1 MKFLELFGCKRRPR
15 TETAFAPPAS
25 NGAAS
30 HRGPSVPSLEMVIPA
45 AIAEKAMFALIELL
59 RDEAASTEG
68 LFKVSAPPQDVYLLK
83 SEIETELAQVE
94 AAKSLFS
101 TPLASGKQPE
111 QPWKKKA
118 LAQPHAAASVLKVYL
133 SQLPEPLFTYEK
145 YQMLLNTQDLGTE
158 DERLDGVLSVLG
170 ELPEKN
176 KALLGRLMALL
187 HAVKSAS
194 RRSHM
199 SSGTLAA
206 VFALEGYLLRPREN
220 PSTPRPSGTAAVAD
234 PREARLLQLMIDKF
248 PSMFESPLSQPSSPK
263 HRRNLSSA
271 STSMGIAPT
280 LLLTP
285 EARRASI
292 SPKAAR
298 AAQDSAAQ
306 AGEEPQP
313 APAHADHAWDG
324 PADGRE
330 DGHPPTQPPDGYDPN
345 SYYTQGEGGY
355 GYAEGEWDGANGHGH
370 GGYGGEG
377 HGYDGAYHGMAEQD
391 GIEGESGSVREFPG
405 REGGQYADYYDGAD
419 AAVNASLDRASLRS
433 RATGTDGFGSPGGP
447 SVPHCS
453 RTQDGDGSL
462 RMWDTETR
470 DASVASAAAPDAALP
485 LKRRTRRSRSRRRRG
500 AGGRRSD
507 HERSQPPASPDNVV
521 RILGL
526 PEIRVPAIT
535 NKIRQNEALWRAV
548 RRALAER
555 EARRQRRRGAGASPS
570 RRHGAASTRASSCR
584 RPRGA
589 GRPRGAPLG
598 GGLRGGGGRAA
609 RAHSSSPARR
619 GLEEGRLEER
629 LRALKEETER
639 EAGRF
644 GYRRR
649 ADDPARG
656 LSQRLEDALWAAIR
670 DWHDKGPPPPG
681 WRGQDARVAV
691 ARAVRLFPALE
702 PPDRAHALLSVLCAL
717 QAERARLM
725 PASPDQSFASYESPR
740 ARGAAAGDRE
750 GGLVPVSG
758 LREEDIAAIVP
769 ILKGHLTVVEMA
781 ADGPPALPRLGAPR
795 GRGRSPPKQPQSAPR
810 GSPPRGAR
818 SPPKNR
824 I

>member
-1 MKFLELFGCKRRPR
+1 
-15 TETAFAPPAS
+15 
-25 NGAAS
+25 
-30 HRGPSVPSLEMVIPA
+30 
-45 AIAEKAMFALIELL
+45 
-59 RDEAASTEG
+59 
-68 LFKVSAPPQDVYLLK
+68 
-83 SEIETELAQVE
+83 
-94 AAKSLFS
+94 
-101 TPLASGKQPE
+101 
-111 QPWKKKA
+111 
-118 LAQPHAAASVLKVYL
+118 
-133 SQLPEPLFTYEK
+133 
-145 YQMLLNTQDLGTE
+145 
-158 DERLDGVLSVLG
+158 
-170 ELPEKN
+170 
-176 KALLGRLMALL
+176 
-187 HAVKSAS
+187 
-194 RRSHM
+194 
-199 SSGTLAA
+199 
-206 VFALEGYLLRPREN
+206 
-220 PSTPRPSGTAAVAD
+220 
-234 PREARLLQLMIDKF
+234 
-248 PSMFESPLSQPSSPK
+248 
-263 HRRNLSSA
+263 
-271 STSMGIAPT
+271 
-280 LLLTP
+280 
-285 EARRASI
+285 
-292 SPKAAR
+292 
-298 AAQDSAAQ
+298 
-306 AGEEPQP
+306 
-313 APAHADHAWDG
+313 
-324 PADGRE
+324 
-330 DGHPPTQPPDGYDPN
+330 
-345 SYYTQGEGGY
+345 
-355 GYAEGEWDGANGHGH
+355 
-370 GGYGGEG
+370 
-377 HGYDGAYHGMAEQD
+377 MAEQD

-405 REGGQYADYYDGAD
+405 REGGQYADYYDVDAPEAGAAGHANPFFGEGAD

-453 RTQDGDGSL
+453 VNLVLLARAAERERRAARAAAAGAGGGASASGWEQRTQDGDGSL

-555 EARRQRRRGAGASPS
+555 EARRQRRRGAGRAP
-570 RRHGAASTRASSCR
+570 RAATGAASTRASSCR
-584 RPRGA
+584 RPRCPPRRAPRRGPSERGRA
-589 GRPRGAPLG
+589 GRVRGILEGLG
-598 GGLRGGGGRAA
+598 DPGALPSAGAFAGAAGRAA

-670 DWHDKGPPPPG
+670 DWHDKGPPPP
-681 WRGQDARVAV
+681 
-691 ARAVRLFPALE
+691 AVRLFPALE